1 MALND
6 SFDSATVSRD
16 VAQTQAPLNEAVHVP
31 GFIYNSESVF
41 SLEKDRLFMKEWV
54 CTIREEQVANPGD
67 YIAMRAMGE
76 PFIVCR
82 DNDGNINAFAN
93 VCAHRGVEVAS
104 GEGNLKEFSCPYH
117 GWLYDLKGKLIGA
130 PYMKEAEGFDP
141 ANCQLRPLQVATW
154 ERWVFISFNP
164 DAEPFD
170 KFVEHFDREFGRLQM
185 RDCRLGDRAVLEVN
199 CNWKFINENLMD
211 VYHFQTLHADSFGGY
226 LDGEKFK
233 IELTDRGGVSA
244 FYKAAPMV
252 PEGKSLFGPMPWMG
266 EENMDLGCMGHL
278 PPNLHIFGRGDAVTV
293 YVIWPT
299 APDKTQVIIHHLFP
313 AEHHELPDFKEKL
326 KVYYDYQ
333 IMVVSEDN
341 SMVEGMQ
348 RNMGSTRFVPGP
360 MSEHEKTVHNIING
374 YLSRTFGEEGVQVAV
389 AAE

>member
-1 MALND
+1 MALTDN
-6 SFDSATVSRD
+6 FDPTSVGNA
-16 VAQTQAPLNEAVHVP
+16 VAPTTAPLNEALHVP
-31 GFIYNSESVF
+31 GFIYDSEEVF
-41 SLEKDRLFMKEWV
+41 ELEKERLFMKEWV
-54 CTIREEQVANPGD
+54 CTIREEQIENPGD
-67 YIAMRAMGE
+67 YVAMRAMGE

-117 GWLYDLKGKLIGA
+117 GWLYDLEGKLIGA

-141 ANCQLRPLQVATW
+141 TNCRLKPLQVNTW

-170 KFVEHFDREFGRLQM
+170 KFVEHFDQEFGWLQM
-185 RDCRLGDRAVLEVN
+185 RDCRLGDRATLEVN
-199 CNWKFINENLMD
+199 CNWKFVNENLMD
-211 VYHFQTLHADSFGGY
+211 VYHFQTLHADSFGGH

-233 IELTDRGGVSA
+233 IKLTDRGGVSA

-252 PEGKSLFGPMPWMG
+252 PEGKSLFGPMPWLG

-278 PPNLHIFGRGDAVTV
+278 PPNMHLFGRGDDTTV

-299 APDKTQVIIHHLFP
+299 APDKTRVDIHLLFP
-313 AEHHELPDFKEKL
+313 TEHSALPDFKEKL
-326 KVYYDYQ
+326 KAYYDYQ
-333 IMVVSEDN
+333 LLVVSEDN

-360 MSEHEKTVHNIING
+360 MSKLELTVHNIING
-374 YLSRTFGEEGVQVAV
+374 YLGRTFGEDGVHAA